1 MSTPLPAVRTAQG
14 QGLTPAD
21 ELLCHQTADTFATV
35 SQSDLSW
42 TEKIWAVVSRRDG
55 SLQVDTGMGRYHN
68 RGVLDGFGGLSRGR
82 EQWVVRASR
91 DLWPDPQSTSAG
103 PLSYEVL
110 EPMQSVRFR
119 LQDNDISSLRF
130 DIVLEAT
137 MPAALE
143 QRDHKRDDSGMR
155 VTSDLLRYHQFAS
168 PRGWV
173 ELDGERQVVEP
184 ETWFGVRD
192 HSWGIR
198 GDVGTPPADLRPG
211 HDAAQLPIQY
221 SWSPL
226 LFTRPDGSTYEL
238 HHYVQQL
245 GEYVYFS
252 SGHLLEH
259 DGRLTPVTVRPDLTF
274 HPSTRRLTGGHL
286 LVGLP
291 DGSLRKVVLEV
302 VGETGF
308 HLGLGHYLGLDGHH
322 HGQWRGAL
330 HVDAEHVADAT
341 EPSVVRRIHQL
352 RDCIVRATDGDASG
366 IGVHETLVGGSW
378 PDRGLDPD
386 TAFL

>member
-1 MSTPLPAVRTAQG
+1 MSTQDGKLQVAQG
-14 QGLTPAD
+14 QGLTAAD

-42 TEKIWAVVSRRDG
+42 TEKIWGVVSRRDG
-55 SLQVDTGMGRYHN
+55 SMQVDTGMGRYHN
-68 RGVLDGFGGLSRGR
+68 RGVLDGFAGASRGR

-91 DLWPDPQSTSAG
+91 DLWPDPDLSSVG
-103 PLSYEVL
+103 PLTYEVL
-110 EPMQSVRFR
+110 EPMRSVRFR
-119 LQDNDISSLRF
+119 LEDNEASSLRF
-130 DIVLEAT
+130 DITLEAA

-143 QRDHKRDDSGMR
+143 QRDHKRDSAGMR
-155 VTSDLLRYHQFAS
+155 VTSDLLRYHQFAA

-173 ELDGERQVVEP
+173 ELEGERHTIDPQD
-184 ETWFGVRD
+184 WFAVRD

-198 GDVGTPPADLRPG
+198 GDVGAPPADLRPG
-211 HDAAQLPIQY
+211 SDAAQIPILY
-221 SWSPL
+221 SWSPI
-226 LFTRPDGSTYEL
+226 LFTRPDGSSYEL

-252 SGHLLEH
+252 SGHLLES
-259 DGRLTPVTVRPDLTF
+259 DGRLTPVTVRPDLSF
-274 HPSTRRLTGGHL
+274 DPATRRLTGGHL

-322 HGQWRGAL
+322 HGQWRGPL
-330 HVDAEHVADAT
+330 NVDGEHIADAT
-341 EPSVVRRIHQL
+341 NQDVVRRIHQL

-366 IGVHETLVGGSW
+366 IGVHETLIGGAW
-378 PDRGLDPD
+378 PERGLALDG
-386 TAFL
+386 AFL